1 MRIEHL
7 REFRILASTLSFTE
21 AARKSFVSQSVLS
34 KHISAMEK
42 ELGHK
47 LVTRSR
53 AGVSLTPE
61 GEVFRAGIEN
71 TLESYSRAVHNLE
84 EFSQRKK
91 RAPHDWIRARCG
103 ASAPRTSVGV
113 AEAASPPYPGRAEVS
128 CSGRNRLGA
137 TRGAR

>member
-53 AGVSLTPE
+53 AGVGLTPE
-61 GEVFRAGIEN
+61 GEVFRTGIES

-84 EFSQRKK
+84 EFSQRKT
-91 RAPHDWIRARCG
+91 G
-103 ASAPRTSVGV
+103 TS
-113 AEAASPPYPGRAEVS
+113 
-128 CSGRNRLGA
+128 RLDTCA
-137 TRGAR
+137 MRRFRSSHQRWRG

>member
-61 GEVFRAGIEN
+61 GEVFRAIAGRSTISKSFPREK
-71 TLESYSRAVHNLE
+71 TGTSRLDTCAMRRFRSSH
-84 EFSQRKK
+84 QR
-91 RAPHDWIRARCG
+91 W
-103 ASAPRTSVGV
+103 
-113 AEAASPPYPGRAEVS
+113 
-128 CSGRNRLGA
+128 
-137 TRGAR
+137 RG

>member
-61 GEVFRAGIEN
+61 GEVFTNGGRVISVTSYGETKADA
-71 TLESYSRAVHNLE
+71 LARSFESI
-84 EFSQRKK
+84 KK
-91 RAPHDWIRARCG
+91 IDFEGKTFRRDIG
-103 ASAPRTSVGV
+103 FD
-113 AEAASPPYPGRAEVS
+113 
-128 CSGRNRLGA
+128 LD
-137 TRGAR
+137 